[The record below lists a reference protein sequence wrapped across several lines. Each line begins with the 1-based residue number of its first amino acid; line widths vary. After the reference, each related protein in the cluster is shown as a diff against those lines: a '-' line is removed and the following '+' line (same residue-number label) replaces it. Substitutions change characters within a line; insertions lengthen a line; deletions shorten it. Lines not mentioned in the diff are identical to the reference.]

1 MAKRPVRTIGKGYSA
16 AVATNETLDERCV
29 NTARY
34 GYKTRVTKVKARVQV
49 DPLVLSAEALI
60 LKGKDQGYLAPDDV
74 MKAFPSIEG
83 NADGFVRVAAVF
95 QEMGISVTADG
106 EAEQD
111 ADEEETL
118 TEVEVVSS
126 VALDD
131 PVRMYLKEIGRVNLL
146 TAKQEVELAKEMEAG
161 SEEARH
167 HLTEANLRLVV
178 SVAKKYLNRGLSF
191 LDLIQEG
198 NLGLMRAVEKFD
210 YKRGFKFSTYATW
223 WIRQAITR
231 AIADQAR
238 TIRIPVH
245 MVDTLNQLARVSRAL
260 LEQLGRE
267 PSEEEL
273 AYGMGITVDKV
284 QELKKISQQP
294 VSLESPIGEEED
306 SHLGDFGE
314 DKMAVAPLEA
324 ASEAMFRNEV
334 EDTLATLRPR
344 ERRVVQ
350 LRFGLVRSGMGI
362 TVDKV
367 QELKKISQQPVSLE
381 SPIGEEEDSH
391 LGDFVEDKMA
401 VAPLEAASEAMFRNE
416 VEDTLATLRPRERR
430 VVQLRF
436 GLVDD

>member
-16 AVATNETLDERCV
+16 AVATNETLDEGWV
-29 NTARY
+29 NTAPY

-83 NADGFVRVAAVF
+83 NADGFVRVVTVF

-267 PSEEEL
+267 PTEEEL

-306 SHLGDFGE
+306 SHLGDFVE
-314 DKMAVAPLEA
+314 DKQAIAPLEA

-334 EDTLATLRPR
+334 ED
-344 ERRVVQ
+344 
-350 LRFGLVRSGMGI
+350 I
-362 TVDKV
+362 
-367 QELKKISQQPVSLE
+367 
-381 SPIGEEEDSH
+381 
-391 LGDFVEDKMA
+391 
-401 VAPLEAASEAMFRNE
+401 
-416 VEDTLATLRPRERR
+416 LATLRPRERR

-436 GLVDD
+436 GLVDDEPRTLEEVGRRMGLTRERIRQIEATALRKLRHPSRSKVLRDYTEDRGEPARMGSRDTEAVS

>member
-1 MAKRPVRTIGKGYSA
+1 VAK
-16 AVATNETLDERCV
+16 AT
-29 NTARY
+29 
-34 GYKTRVTKVKARVQV
+34 KARVQV
-49 DPLVLSAEALI
+49 DPLVQSAEALI

-74 MKAFPSIEG
+74 VKAFPMIEG
-83 NADGFVRVAAVF
+83 NAEGFVRVAAAF
-95 QEMGISVTADG
+95 QEMGIAVTADG
-106 EAEQD
+106 EADQEE
-111 ADEEETL
+111 DEEETL

-146 TAKQEVELAKEMEAG
+146 TAKEEVELAKEMEAG
-161 SEEARH
+161 SVEARH

-210 YKRGFKFSTYATW
+210 HRRGFKFSTYATW

-306 SHLGDFGE
+306 SHLGDFVE
-314 DKMAVAPLEA
+314 DKAAVAPLEA

-334 EDTLATLRPR
+334 ED
-344 ERRVVQ
+344 
-350 LRFGLVRSGMGI
+350 I
-362 TVDKV
+362 
-367 QELKKISQQPVSLE
+367 
-381 SPIGEEEDSH
+381 
-391 LGDFVEDKMA
+391 
-401 VAPLEAASEAMFRNE
+401 
-416 VEDTLATLRPRERR
+416 LATLRPRERR

-436 GLVDD
+436 GLVDDEPRTLEEVGRRMGLTRERIRQIEATALRKLRHPSRSKVLRDYTEDHDRIRSREEEAVS

>member
-1 MAKRPVRTIGKGYSA
+1 M
-16 AVATNETLDERCV
+16 
-29 NTARY
+29 
-34 GYKTRVTKVKARVQV
+34 TKVKARVQV

-267 PSEEEL
+267 PNEEEL

-306 SHLGDFGE
+306 SHLGDFVE
-314 DKMAVAPLEA
+314 DKQAIAPLEA

-334 EDTLATLRPR
+334 ED
-344 ERRVVQ
+344 
-350 LRFGLVRSGMGI
+350 I
-362 TVDKV
+362 
-367 QELKKISQQPVSLE
+367 
-381 SPIGEEEDSH
+381 
-391 LGDFVEDKMA
+391 
-401 VAPLEAASEAMFRNE
+401 
-416 VEDTLATLRPRERR
+416 LATLRPRERR

-436 GLVDD
+436 GLVDDEPRTLEEVGRRMGLTRERIRQIEATALRKLRHPSRSKVLRDYTEDRGGDVGRVGARETEAVS

>member
-1 MAKRPVRTIGKGYSA
+1 
-16 AVATNETLDERCV
+16 
-29 NTARY
+29 
-34 GYKTRVTKVKARVQV
+34 VTKVKTRVQV

-60 LKGKDQGYLAPDDV
+60 LKGKDQGYLSPDDV

-83 NADGFVRVAAVF
+83 NADGFVRVAAAF
-95 QEMGISVTADG
+95 QEMGISVTADA

-111 ADEEETL
+111 EDEEEVL

-146 TAKQEVELAKEMEAG
+146 TAKEEVELAKEMEAG

-306 SHLGDFGE
+306 SHLGDF
-314 DKMAVAPLEA
+314 
-324 ASEAMFRNEV
+324 
-334 EDTLATLRPR
+334 
-344 ERRVVQ
+344 
-350 LRFGLVRSGMGI
+350 
-362 TVDKV
+362 
-367 QELKKISQQPVSLE
+367 
-381 SPIGEEEDSH
+381 
-391 LGDFVEDKMA
+391 VEDKMA

-416 VEDTLATLRPRERR
+416 VEDILATLRPRERR

-436 GLVDD
+436 GLVDDEPRTLEEVGRRMGLTRERIRQIEATALRKLRHPSRSKVLRDYTEDRGDGVRVRETEAVS

>member
-1 MAKRPVRTIGKGYSA
+1 
-16 AVATNETLDERCV
+16 
-29 NTARY
+29 
-34 GYKTRVTKVKARVQV
+34 VTKVKARVQV

-95 QEMGISVTADG
+95 QEMGIQVTADG
-106 EAEQD
+106 EAEPES
-111 ADEEETL
+111 DEEETL

-146 TAKQEVELAKEMEAG
+146 TAKEEVELAKEMEAG

-267 PSEEEL
+267 PTEEEL

-306 SHLGDFGE
+306 SHLGDFVE
-314 DKMAVAPLEA
+314 DKMAIAPLEA

-334 EDTLATLRPR
+334 ED
-344 ERRVVQ
+344 
-350 LRFGLVRSGMGI
+350 I
-362 TVDKV
+362 
-367 QELKKISQQPVSLE
+367 
-381 SPIGEEEDSH
+381 
-391 LGDFVEDKMA
+391 
-401 VAPLEAASEAMFRNE
+401 
-416 VEDTLATLRPRERR
+416 LATLRPRERR

-436 GLVDD
+436 GLVDDEPRTLEEVGRRMGLTRERIRQIEATALRKLRHPSRSKVLRDYTEDRGEPARMGARETEAVS

>member
-1 MAKRPVRTIGKGYSA
+1 M
-16 AVATNETLDERCV
+16 
-29 NTARY
+29 
-34 GYKTRVTKVKARVQV
+34 TKVKARVQV
-49 DPLVLSAEALI
+49 DPLVQSAEALI
-60 LKGKDQGYLAPDDV
+60 LKGKDQGYLSPDDV

-95 QEMGISVTADG
+95 QEMGIQVTADG
-106 EAEQD
+106 EAEPES
-111 ADEEETL
+111 DEEETL

-267 PSEEEL
+267 PNEEEL

-306 SHLGDFGE
+306 SHLGDFVE
-314 DKMAVAPLEA
+314 DKQAIAPLEA

-334 EDTLATLRPR
+334 ED
-344 ERRVVQ
+344 
-350 LRFGLVRSGMGI
+350 I
-362 TVDKV
+362 
-367 QELKKISQQPVSLE
+367 
-381 SPIGEEEDSH
+381 
-391 LGDFVEDKMA
+391 
-401 VAPLEAASEAMFRNE
+401 
-416 VEDTLATLRPRERR
+416 LATLRPRERR

-436 GLVDD
+436 GLVDDEPRTLEEVGRRMGLTRERIRQIEATALRKLRHPSRSKVLRDYTEDRGDGARVGTRDTEAVS

>member
-1 MAKRPVRTIGKGYSA
+1 
-16 AVATNETLDERCV
+16 
-29 NTARY
+29 
-34 GYKTRVTKVKARVQV
+34 VTKVKARVQV
-49 DPLVLSAEALI
+49 DPLVASAEALI

-95 QEMGISVTADG
+95 QEMGIQVTADG
-106 EAEQD
+106 EAEPES
-111 ADEEETL
+111 DEEEAL

-267 PSEEEL
+267 PNEEEL

-306 SHLGDFGE
+306 SHLGDFVE
-314 DKMAVAPLEA
+314 DKMAIAPLEA

-334 EDTLATLRPR
+334 ED
-344 ERRVVQ
+344 
-350 LRFGLVRSGMGI
+350 I
-362 TVDKV
+362 
-367 QELKKISQQPVSLE
+367 
-381 SPIGEEEDSH
+381 
-391 LGDFVEDKMA
+391 
-401 VAPLEAASEAMFRNE
+401 
-416 VEDTLATLRPRERR
+416 LATLRPRERR

-436 GLVDD
+436 GLVDDEPRTLEEVGRRMGLTRERIRQIEATALRKLRHPSRSKVLRDYTEDRGDGARVGTRDTEAVS

>member
-1 MAKRPVRTIGKGYSA
+1 MAKRPAGTIGKGYSGP
-16 AVATNETLDERCV
+16 VRTNETLDEPCL
-29 NTARY
+29 NTSPL

-83 NADGFVRVAAVF
+83 NADGFVRVVTVF

-267 PSEEEL
+267 PTEEEL

-306 SHLGDFGE
+306 SHLGDFVE
-314 DKMAVAPLEA
+314 DKQAIAPLEA

-334 EDTLATLRPR
+334 ED
-344 ERRVVQ
+344 
-350 LRFGLVRSGMGI
+350 I
-362 TVDKV
+362 
-367 QELKKISQQPVSLE
+367 
-381 SPIGEEEDSH
+381 
-391 LGDFVEDKMA
+391 
-401 VAPLEAASEAMFRNE
+401 
-416 VEDTLATLRPRERR
+416 LATLRPRERR

-436 GLVDD
+436 GLVDDEPRTLEEVGRRMGLTRERIRQIEATALRKLRHPSRSKVLRDYTEDRGEPARMGSRDTEAVS

>member
-1 MAKRPVRTIGKGYSA
+1 
-16 AVATNETLDERCV
+16 
-29 NTARY
+29 
-34 GYKTRVTKVKARVQV
+34 VTKVKARVQV

-60 LKGKDQGYLAPDDV
+60 LKGKDQGYLSPDDV

-83 NADGFVRVAAVF
+83 NADGFVRVVTVF

-111 ADEEETL
+111 VDEEETL

-267 PSEEEL
+267 PTEEEL

-306 SHLGDFGE
+306 SHLGDFVE
-314 DKMAVAPLEA
+314 DKQAIAPLEA

-334 EDTLATLRPR
+334 ED
-344 ERRVVQ
+344 
-350 LRFGLVRSGMGI
+350 I
-362 TVDKV
+362 
-367 QELKKISQQPVSLE
+367 
-381 SPIGEEEDSH
+381 
-391 LGDFVEDKMA
+391 
-401 VAPLEAASEAMFRNE
+401 
-416 VEDTLATLRPRERR
+416 LATLRPRERR

-436 GLVDD
+436 GLVDDEPRTLEEVGRRMGLTRERIRQIEATALRKLRHPSRSKVLRDYTEDRGGDGVRVGTRETEAVS

>member
-1 MAKRPVRTIGKGYSA
+1 
-16 AVATNETLDERCV
+16 
-29 NTARY
+29 
-34 GYKTRVTKVKARVQV
+34 
-49 DPLVLSAEALI
+49 
-60 LKGKDQGYLAPDDV
+60 
-74 MKAFPSIEG
+74 
-83 NADGFVRVAAVF
+83 
-95 QEMGISVTADG
+95 
-106 EAEQD
+106 
-111 ADEEETL
+111 
-118 TEVEVVSS
+118 
-126 VALDD
+126 
-131 PVRMYLKEIGRVNLL
+131 MYLKEIGRVNLL

-267 PSEEEL
+267 PNEEEL

-306 SHLGDFGE
+306 SHLGDFVE
-314 DKMAVAPLEA
+314 DKMAIAPLEA

-334 EDTLATLRPR
+334 ED
-344 ERRVVQ
+344 
-350 LRFGLVRSGMGI
+350 I
-362 TVDKV
+362 
-367 QELKKISQQPVSLE
+367 
-381 SPIGEEEDSH
+381 
-391 LGDFVEDKMA
+391 
-401 VAPLEAASEAMFRNE
+401 
-416 VEDTLATLRPRERR
+416 LATLRPRERR

-436 GLVDD
+436 GLVDDEPRTLEEVGRRMGLTRERIRQIEATALRKLRHPSRSKVLRDYTEDRSDSGGRVGTRETEAVS

>member
-1 MAKRPVRTIGKGYSA
+1 MAKRPAGTIGKGYSGP
-16 AVATNETLDERCV
+16 VRTNETLDEPCL
-29 NTARY
+29 NTSPL

-83 NADGFVRVAAVF
+83 NADGFVRVVTVF

-245 MVDTLNQLARVSRAL
+245 MVEKLNKVVHIERQLVQR
-260 LEQLGRE
+260 LGRE
-267 PSEEEL
+267 PRPDEIATELEMTTSEVRDIL
-273 AYGMGITVDKV
+273 RMA
-284 QELKKISQQP
+284 QHP
-294 VSLESPIGEEED
+294 VSLEKPIGEEE
-306 SHLGDFGE
+306 E
-314 DKMAVAPLEA
+314 
-324 ASEAMFRNEV
+324 SE
-334 EDTLATLRPR
+334 
-344 ERRVVQ
+344 
-350 LRFGLVRSGMGI
+350 
-362 TVDKV
+362 
-367 QELKKISQQPVSLE
+367 
-381 SPIGEEEDSH
+381 
-391 LGDFVEDKMA
+391 LGDFVEDEQA
-401 VAPLEAASEAMFRNE
+401 ESPFDTAQVQLRREGIDNALAS
-416 VEDTLATLRPRERR
+416 LPERDR
-430 VVQLRF
+430 QVIELRF
-436 GLVDD
+436 GLSGAQPCTLEEGGKAFGVTRERIRQIENNTLKKLEGLPEAQGLKDCV

>member
-16 AVATNETLDERCV
+16 AVATNETLDEGWV
-29 NTARY
+29 NTAPY

-60 LKGKDQGYLAPDDV
+60 LKGKDQGYLAPDHV

-267 PSEEEL
+267 PTEEEL

-306 SHLGDFGE
+306 SHLGDFVE
-314 DKMAVAPLEA
+314 DKQAIAPLEA

-334 EDTLATLRPR
+334 ED
-344 ERRVVQ
+344 
-350 LRFGLVRSGMGI
+350 I
-362 TVDKV
+362 
-367 QELKKISQQPVSLE
+367 
-381 SPIGEEEDSH
+381 
-391 LGDFVEDKMA
+391 
-401 VAPLEAASEAMFRNE
+401 
-416 VEDTLATLRPRERR
+416 LATLRPRERR

-436 GLVDD
+436 GLVDDEPRTLEEVGRRMGLTRERIRQIEATALRKLRHPSRSKVLRDYTEDRGEPARMGSRDTEAVS

>member
-1 MAKRPVRTIGKGYSA
+1 
-16 AVATNETLDERCV
+16 
-29 NTARY
+29 
-34 GYKTRVTKVKARVQV
+34 VTKVKARVQV

-60 LKGKDQGYLAPDDV
+60 LKGKDQGYLSPDDV

-83 NADGFVRVAAVF
+83 NTDGFVRVAAVF

-111 ADEEETL
+111 ADEEEAL

-306 SHLGDFGE
+306 SHLGDFVE
-314 DKMAVAPLEA
+314 DKQAIAPLEA

-334 EDTLATLRPR
+334 EDILATL
-344 ERRVVQ
+344 
-350 LRFGLVRSGMGI
+350 L
-362 TVDKV
+362 
-367 QELKKISQQPVSLE
+367 
-381 SPIGEEEDSH
+381 
-391 LGDFVEDKMA
+391 
-401 VAPLEAASEAMFRNE
+401 
-416 VEDTLATLRPRERR
+416 PRERR

-436 GLVDD
+436 GLVDDEPRTLEEVGRRMGLTRERIRQIEATALRKLRHPSRSKVLRDYTEDGGQSARVGVRETEAVS

>member
-1 MAKRPVRTIGKGYSA
+1 M
-16 AVATNETLDERCV
+16 
-29 NTARY
+29 
-34 GYKTRVTKVKARVQV
+34 TKVKARVQV
-49 DPLVLSAEALI
+49 DPLVQSAEALI
-60 LKGKDQGYLAPDDV
+60 LKGKDQGYLSPDDV

-95 QEMGISVTADG
+95 QEMGIQVTADG
-106 EAEQD
+106 EAEPET
-111 ADEEETL
+111 DEEETL

-267 PSEEEL
+267 PNEEEL

-306 SHLGDFGE
+306 SHLGDFVE
-314 DKMAVAPLEA
+314 DKQAIAPLEA

-334 EDTLATLRPR
+334 ED
-344 ERRVVQ
+344 
-350 LRFGLVRSGMGI
+350 I
-362 TVDKV
+362 
-367 QELKKISQQPVSLE
+367 
-381 SPIGEEEDSH
+381 
-391 LGDFVEDKMA
+391 
-401 VAPLEAASEAMFRNE
+401 
-416 VEDTLATLRPRERR
+416 LATLRPRERR

-436 GLVDD
+436 GLVDDEPRTLEEVGRRMGLTRERIRQIEATALRKLRHPSRSKVLRDYTEDRGDGARVGTRDTEAVS

>member
-1 MAKRPVRTIGKGYSA
+1 M
-16 AVATNETLDERCV
+16 
-29 NTARY
+29 
-34 GYKTRVTKVKARVQV
+34 TKVKTRVQV

-60 LKGKDQGYLAPDDV
+60 LKGKDQGYLSPDDV
-74 MKAFPSIEG
+74 IKAFPSIEG
-83 NADGFVRVAAVF
+83 NADGFVRVAAAC
-95 QEMGISVTADG
+95 QEMGISVTADA

-111 ADEEETL
+111 EDEEEVL

-146 TAKQEVELAKEMEAG
+146 TAKEEVELAKEMEAG

-306 SHLGDFGE
+306 SHLGDFVE
-314 DKMAVAPLEA
+314 DKAAIAPLEA

-334 EDTLATLRPR
+334 ED
-344 ERRVVQ
+344 
-350 LRFGLVRSGMGI
+350 I
-362 TVDKV
+362 
-367 QELKKISQQPVSLE
+367 
-381 SPIGEEEDSH
+381 
-391 LGDFVEDKMA
+391 
-401 VAPLEAASEAMFRNE
+401 
-416 VEDTLATLRPRERR
+416 LATLRPRERR

-436 GLVDD
+436 GLVDDEPRTLEEVGRRMGLTRERIRQIEATALRKLRHPSRSKVLRDYTEDRGDGVRVRETEAVS

>member
-1 MAKRPVRTIGKGYSA
+1 MANSPMSTIGKGYSGP
-16 AVATNETLDERCV
+16 VSTKETLDEPCL
-29 NTARY
+29 NTSTL

-74 MKAFPSIEG
+74 IKAFPSIEG

-198 NLGLMRAVEKFD
+198 NLGLMRAV
-210 YKRGFKFSTYATW
+210 
-223 WIRQAITR
+223 
-231 AIADQAR
+231 ADQAR

-267 PSEEEL
+267 PTEEEL

-306 SHLGDFGE
+306 SHLGDFVE
-314 DKMAVAPLEA
+314 DKQAIAPLEA

-334 EDTLATLRPR
+334 ED
-344 ERRVVQ
+344 
-350 LRFGLVRSGMGI
+350 I
-362 TVDKV
+362 
-367 QELKKISQQPVSLE
+367 
-381 SPIGEEEDSH
+381 
-391 LGDFVEDKMA
+391 
-401 VAPLEAASEAMFRNE
+401 
-416 VEDTLATLRPRERR
+416 LATLRPRERR

-436 GLVDD
+436 GLVDDEPRTLEEVGRRMGLTRERIRQIGRASCRERV

>member
-1 MAKRPVRTIGKGYSA
+1 M
-16 AVATNETLDERCV
+16 
-29 NTARY
+29 
-34 GYKTRVTKVKARVQV
+34 TKVKARVQV
-49 DPLVLSAEALI
+49 DPLVQSAEALI
-60 LKGKDQGYLAPDDV
+60 LKGKEQGYLSPDDV

-111 ADEEETL
+111 TDEEEAL

-178 SVAKKYLNRGLSF
+178 SVAKKYLNRGLGF

-306 SHLGDFGE
+306 SHLGDFVE
-314 DKMAVAPLEA
+314 DKMAIAPLEA

-334 EDTLATLRPR
+334 ED
-344 ERRVVQ
+344 
-350 LRFGLVRSGMGI
+350 I
-362 TVDKV
+362 
-367 QELKKISQQPVSLE
+367 
-381 SPIGEEEDSH
+381 
-391 LGDFVEDKMA
+391 
-401 VAPLEAASEAMFRNE
+401 
-416 VEDTLATLRPRERR
+416 LATLRPRERR

-436 GLVDD
+436 GLVDDEPRTLEEVGRRMGLTRERIRQIEATALRKLRHPSRSKVLRDYTEDGGQSTRVGVRETEAVS

>member
-16 AVATNETLDERCV
+16 AVATNETLDEGWV
-29 NTARY
+29 NTAPY

-83 NADGFVRVAAVF
+83 NADGFVRVVTVF

-191 LDLIQEG
+191 LDLIQE
-198 NLGLMRAVEKFD
+198 
-210 YKRGFKFSTYATW
+210 
-223 WIRQAITR
+223 
-231 AIADQAR
+231 
-238 TIRIPVH
+238 
-245 MVDTLNQLARVSRAL
+245 
-260 LEQLGRE
+260 
-267 PSEEEL
+267 
-273 AYGMGITVDKV
+273 
-284 QELKKISQQP
+284 
-294 VSLESPIGEEED
+294 
-306 SHLGDFGE
+306 
-314 DKMAVAPLEA
+314 
-324 ASEAMFRNEV
+324 
-334 EDTLATLRPR
+334 
-344 ERRVVQ
+344 
-350 LRFGLVRSGMGI
+350 
-362 TVDKV
+362 
-367 QELKKISQQPVSLE
+367 
-381 SPIGEEEDSH
+381 
-391 LGDFVEDKMA
+391 
-401 VAPLEAASEAMFRNE
+401 
-416 VEDTLATLRPRERR
+416 
-430 VVQLRF
+430 
-436 GLVDD
+436 